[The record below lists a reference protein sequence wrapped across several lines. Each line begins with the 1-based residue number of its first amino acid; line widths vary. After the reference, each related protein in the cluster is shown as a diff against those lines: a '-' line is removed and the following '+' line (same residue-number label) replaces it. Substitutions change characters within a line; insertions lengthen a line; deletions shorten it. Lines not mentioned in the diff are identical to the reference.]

1 MTLRTDPL
9 APVIQVMGIMRVVMR
24 VIRKVVKETLMTKK
38 IANNLTRNDFF
49 S

>member
-1 MTLRTDPL
+1 MTALL
-9 APVIQVMGIMRVVMR
+9 APVIQVMGNKMRVVIK
-24 VIRKVVKETLMTKK
+24 VIRKVVKETLMTTK